1 MTAIEYLK
9 QIRKLEDIICNKL
22 IEYRHWV
29 EVAEGMGGYSD
40 GDKVQTTRNLNL
52 IPNAIG
58 NYIDLETEIKELRQ
72 RRAKIIKT
80 IESLPNQE
88 YNVIYRLFV
97 EGLTMKE
104 TAYELNRSYD
114 WVKLKKRSALR
125 RIQDMLNEKG
135 ANH

>member
-9 QIRKLEDIICNKL
+9 LIRKLDDMILNKCG
-22 IEYRHWV
+22 EYRHWV
-29 EVAEGMGGYSD
+29 DVAEGLGGYSD
-40 GDKVQTTRNLNL
+40 SEKVQTSRNVHRTSD
-52 IPNAIG
+52 AIG
-58 NYIDLETEIKELRQ
+58 NYIDLETEIRELRQ
-72 RRAKIIKT
+72 QRAKIIKT

-125 RIQDMLNEKG
+125 KIQDMLNEKRG
-135 ANH
+135 

>member
-9 QIRKLEDIICNKL
+9 QIHKLEDMILNKL
-22 IEYRHWV
+22 AEYRHWV
-29 EVAEGMGGYSD
+29 EVAEGMSGYSD

-58 NYIDLETEIKELRQ
+58 NYIDLEGEIKALRQ
-72 RRAKIIKT
+72 RRAQIIKT
-80 IESLPNQE
+80 IESLPQSE
-88 YNVIYRLFV
+88 YNVIYKLFV
-97 EGLTMKE
+97 EDFTMKE
-104 TAYELNRSYD
+104 VAYQLSKSYD

-125 RIQDMLNEKG
+125 RIQAMINEKG